1 MAPLASGLNR
11 GGRCSQATACTGGGQ
26 LLQFLR
32 ARESPSI
39 PQLSC
44 PFLFEF
50 LDLLPQQSFSLF
62 MPHRLQTIATCF
74 AVRRTMPSFA
84 PSNGSSTCY
93 IISSQPDDCE
103 TECRECK
110 KAIL

>member
-1 MAPLASGLNR
+1 MRMTTSRLCLGHR
-11 GGRCSQATACTGGGQ
+11 H
-26 LLQFLR
+26 LLG
-32 ARESPSI
+32 
-39 PQLSC
+39 C
-44 PFLFEF
+44 
-50 LDLLPQQSFSLF
+50 
-62 MPHRLQTIATCF
+62 CF

>member
-1 MAPLASGLNR
+1 
-11 GGRCSQATACTGGGQ
+11 
-26 LLQFLR
+26 
-32 ARESPSI
+32 
-39 PQLSC
+39 
-44 PFLFEF
+44 
-50 LDLLPQQSFSLF
+50 

-103 TECRECK
+103 TE
-110 KAIL
+110 